1 MSQAVII
8 GAARTPI
15 GAFLGELSSLP
26 AHKLGSVAIKGAI
39 EQAGIQADQVGWVA
53 MGNVLS
59 AGQGQ
64 APARQASLGAGVPD
78 TVPTVTLNK
87 VCGSGL
93 QAVIFAAQQVLTG
106 ECEVAIGG
114 GMESMSNAPYLLPKA
129 RTGYRMGP
137 GEMLDSM
144 IHDGLWDPYDNVH
157 MGNCG
162 ELCAEHYSFTREA
175 QDEFARTSGERAIEA
190 SKSGAFKGEI
200 VSIEIPQRKGDP
212 VVVSEDEGPKKI
224 RLDKISSL
232 KPAFKRDGG
241 TITAANASSINDGA
255 SAVVVTTEEHAKKI
269 GAPILA
275 RINAWAGAAKEPK
288 WFTIAPVDA
297 IKKVLD
303 KTEKKA
309 DDVDLWEVNEAFGVV
324 TMAAA
329 EEFKIPSDKMNVN
342 GGAVALGHPIGSSGA
357 RILVTLVHAMK
368 NRDKKSGCAAICIG
382 GGEALAMMVER
393 P

>member
-26 AHKLGSVAIKGAI
+26 AHKLGAAAIKGAI
-39 EQAGIQADQVGWVA
+39 EQAGIKADQVGWVA

-78 TVPTVTLNK
+78 TTPTVTLNK

-106 ECEVAIGG
+106 ECEIAIGG

-129 RTGYRMGP
+129 RSGYRMGP
-137 GEMLDSM
+137 GEMVDSM
-144 IHDGLWDPYDNVH
+144 IADGLWDPYDNVH

-175 QDEFARTSGERAIEA
+175 QDDFARTSGERAIEA
-190 SKSGAFKGEI
+190 AKSGAFKGEI

-212 VVVSEDEGPKKI
+212 VVISEDEGPKKI
-224 RLDKISSL
+224 KLDKIGSL

-255 SAVVVTTEEHAKKI
+255 SAVVVTTEEYANKI

-303 KTEKKA
+303 KTKKQA
-309 DDVDLWEVNEAFGVV
+309 DDIELWEVNEAFSVV

-329 EEFKIPSDKMNVN
+329 EEFKIPSEKMNVN

-357 RILVTLVHAMK
+357 RILVTLVHALK
-368 NRDKKSGCAAICIG
+368 NREKKTGCAAICIG
-382 GGEALAMMVER
+382 GGEALAMVVER